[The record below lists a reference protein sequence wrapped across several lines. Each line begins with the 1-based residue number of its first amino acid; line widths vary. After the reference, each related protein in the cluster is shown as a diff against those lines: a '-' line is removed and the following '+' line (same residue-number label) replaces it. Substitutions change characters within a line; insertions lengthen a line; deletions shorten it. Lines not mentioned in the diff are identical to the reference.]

1 MGLSAD
7 CSIGSGW
14 FGATADRVGCGARG
28 RWARCGRLK
37 WQRSLLADLR
47 RASGSRPNAAI
58 SRRAS
63 MAKTSA
69 REAIS
74 SLRSLS
80 TDRMLRRKGVCSLRH
95 SRTLWIDRP
104 LCSAISSMVAA
115 DSRNMPRTALTA
127 LWEKV
132 LEGTAPVM
140 GATTAGVGCM
150 PVFYAMGAKREGG
163 KGRVPLSARTIVV
176 CRRKW
181 PNGQSRA
188 ESRERRAESG
198 ERRAESGKGE

>member
-1 MGLSAD
+1 
-7 CSIGSGW
+7 
-14 FGATADRVGCGARG
+14 
-28 RWARCGRLK
+28 
-37 WQRSLLADLR
+37 
-47 RASGSRPNAAI
+47 
-58 SRRAS
+58 

-95 SRTLWIDRP
+95 SRTLWIERP
-104 LCSAISSMVAA
+104 FCSAISSMVAA

-150 PVFYAMGAKREGG
+150 PVFYAMGEKREGG

-176 CRRKW
+176 CRDKL
-181 PNGQSRA
+181 PNGQMRAWCVESREQRA
-188 ESRERRAESG
+188 ESRERRAG
-198 ERRAESGKGE
+198 SGKGE